1 MAFLIE
7 KPINCEGYQHLNAV
21 DGATKAS
28 GFQMNKNQKSDE
40 KRGGLKGKVLVV
52 RIVSDDFTRKLTWNE
67 GAENN
72 SSSCFHELRTTK
84 QCFNR

>member
-1 MAFLIE
+1 MYPNILKLVGITELELPQRAIGVGSKE
-7 KPINCEGYQHLNAV
+7 
-21 DGATKAS
+21 
-28 GFQMNKNQKSDE
+28 
-40 KRGGLKGKVLVV
+40 LKGKVLVV
-52 RIVSDDFTRKLTWNE
+52 RIVSDDFTRKLTWDE